1 MGNFNKPK
9 ILLISLL
16 TCTAF
21 NANAALWDFWKSA
34 GDDGKV
40 NTVGNAAAAK
50 NALGLTFMIE
60 NQSNSTIN
68 SVNILDKNGKLVYN
82 NTFSC
87 GLDQKCNLV
96 IKNVTLTA
104 DLTMKFYD
112 AKKQLVSAYLMSNK
126 PMALNSMILDDKWLG
141 LYAFNQMVKV
151 TKKKPQEL
159 NTQLIK
165 FFNGYSSPD
174 GTLDIFEELGLY
186 FVAQQGGVNE
196 NTFYASLNKRLANN
210 QPLLVNKSAK
220 KKKSLGAPVR
230 STQSDSPSGVCD
242 PAVQSTF
249 SYINQISGFIPVVGD
264 GVAAIFGIGEQIMS
278 DACPSGD
285 AWISNK
291 FDEIDN
297 KLKQFDQELKSL
309 NYRISELYKYVDS
322 NITENSV
329 LQMDSD
335 YSQLV
340 SNYFNVYTS
349 LASGSSLVSYVAKT
363 NGLKKSMANSP
374 QLQSLLS
381 KIPVQLNSFDKLLS
395 NAQLTKMKASL
406 DNVCKNANTT
416 SGDIIAERTKC
427 NIATTRVLFTIDSS
441 ALRLKPMVIDEIN
454 VIAAAIK
461 SGNVDAA
468 WLQANVGQKF
478 TYDGQSY
485 DWDKAADAA
494 AKAIDT
500 KVKFIN
506 ETFVGASGEKLY
518 KPLEGLS
525 PTLQT
530 SMINAQCAS
539 GNLPAIKAWH
549 TSDDTG
555 KNPYVITEC
564 GDGSG
569 GTIISKYYYDKRGTT
584 EVDDKVVNAM
594 GVLVP
599 DRFFHGDNNN
609 NYGSGSA
616 FPWASTSEISTLVT
630 TTDQGSSAK
639 KTAYFNIPSGN
650 PKAYSMGFRVPPTD
664 IKQVMLAPNKFEG
677 SDVTLFKEETPGRF
691 VTIYHNNMNW
701 DSFSILR
708 YTKGDYAYVWVMRTW
723 SHHDHDDWNLVGD
736 HYYKLLGAPQCLT
749 NDCSIVNT
757 GETLDKIN
765 FIDGTTIQWTR
776 DSSDTHGMATY
787 TIK

>member
-1 MGNFNKPK
+1 M
-9 ILLISLL
+9 
-16 TCTAF
+16 
-21 NANAALWDFWKSA
+21 
-34 GDDGKV
+34 
-40 NTVGNAAAAK
+40 
-50 NALGLTFMIE
+50 
-60 NQSNSTIN
+60 
-68 SVNILDKNGKLVYN
+68 
-82 NTFSC
+82 
-87 GLDQKCNLV
+87 
-96 IKNVTLTA
+96 
-104 DLTMKFYD
+104 
-112 AKKQLVSAYLMSNK
+112 
-126 PMALNSMILDDKWLG
+126 
-141 LYAFNQMVKV
+141 
-151 TKKKPQEL
+151 
-159 NTQLIK
+159 
-165 FFNGYSSPD
+165 
-174 GTLDIFEELGLY
+174 
-186 FVAQQGGVNE
+186 
-196 NTFYASLNKRLANN
+196 NKRLANN

-220 KKKSLGAPVR
+220 KKKRFGVPVKSSGAPVR

-264 GVAAIFGIGEQIMS
+264 SVAAIFGIGEQIMS

-309 NYRISELYKYVDS
+309 NYRISDLYKYVDS

-349 LASGSSLVSYVAKT
+349 LASGSSLVSYVANT

-395 NAQLTKMKASL
+395 NDQLTKTKESL
-406 DNVCKNANTT
+406 DRVCKNANTT

-441 ALRLKPMVIDEIN
+441 ALRLKPMLIDEIN

-506 ETFVGASGEKLY
+506 DLLVGASGEKLY
-518 KPLEGLS
+518 KPLDGLS

-549 TSDDTG
+549 TNGGTDN
-555 KNPYVITEC
+555 NPYVITEC
-564 GDGSG
+564 SDGSS

-584 EVDDKVVNAM
+584 EVDDKVVNVM

-599 DRFFHGDNNN
+599 DRFFR
-609 NYGSGSA
+609 SGYSSLSE
-616 FPWASTSEISTLVT
+616 FPWASRSEISTLKAANN
-630 TTDQGSSAK
+630 QGSSVK
-639 KTAYFNIPSGN
+639 RTAYFNIPSGN
-650 PKAYSMGFRVPPTD
+650 PKSYSLGWNVSPTN
-664 IKQVMLAPNKFEG
+664 IKQVMLAPNTVEG
-677 SDVTLFKEETPGRF
+677 SDVTLFKQETPSKF
-691 VTIYHNNMNW
+691 VTIYHNLAPT

-723 SHHDHDDWNLVGD
+723 GD
-736 HYYKLLGAPQCLT
+736 ASEGGSFTDYYYKLMGAPQCLT
-749 NDCSIVNT
+749 NDCSITNT

-776 DSSDTHGMATY
+776 DSSDSYGMATF